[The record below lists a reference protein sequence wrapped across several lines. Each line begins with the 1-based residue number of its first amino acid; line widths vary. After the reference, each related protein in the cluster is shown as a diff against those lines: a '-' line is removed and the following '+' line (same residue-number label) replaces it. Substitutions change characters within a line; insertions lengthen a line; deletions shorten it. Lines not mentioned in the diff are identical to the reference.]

1 MRLDEEFKELRL
13 EINKFRAEIRQ
24 RLEVIENEVNKQVA
38 LNYNRTIIEYVKKT
52 SQDLVENLNC
62 NRPDEEEFC
71 KTQMNQ
77 IQTPYLQHLEAGN
90 FPQAYSALENA
101 QQQLEEIGKQFQKDE
116 RTRCVVCI
124 ESQTQLLESNKRLI
138 SQLRLIGSPA
148 VALGSNNQTIDQLNP
163 ELTNDAIVNP
173 ISNKTRIQ
181 ILQSIYRG
189 ENRFTDLS
197 TNTGIEGGQLLYHLK
212 KLIEAEY
219 VYQTENKDYVL
230 TTKGLKVLVMLAQL
244 SQELG

>member
-1 MRLDEEFKELRL
+1 
-13 EINKFRAEIRQ
+13 
-24 RLEVIENEVNKQVA
+24 
-38 LNYNRTIIEYVKKT
+38 
-52 SQDLVENLNC
+52 
-62 NRPDEEEFC
+62 
-71 KTQMNQ
+71 
-77 IQTPYLQHLEAGN
+77 
-90 FPQAYSALENA
+90 
-101 QQQLEEIGKQFQKDE
+101 
-116 RTRCVVCI
+116 
-124 ESQTQLLESNKRLI
+124 LI
-138 SQLRLIGSPA
+138 SQLRLIESPA
-148 VALGSNNQTIDQLNP
+148 VTLGSNNQTIDQLNP
-163 ELTNDAIVNP
+163 ELTNDSIVNP

-197 TNTGIEGGQLLYHLK
+197 MNTGLEGGQLLYHLK